1 MVEHGSSEELV
12 LGDQDC
18 ISALRDYIDI
28 FIRIYTENVSN
39 FTISTSVKLN
49 NKLEVEVGEV
59 IQGAI
64 GIALSSF
71 KFFKDSKFVNK
82 ESFISSLDNIKD
94 GMEFVAMA
102 GLSKPSIFRRFGMPS
117 EYKSW
122 GHNGRYLDAIT
133 FIPNQNVIVSG
144 FSLYAAHDYP
154 TVW

>member
-1 MVEHGSSEELV
+1 MRLVEHGSSEELV
-12 LGDQDC
+12 LDDQDC

-64 GIALSSF
+64 GIALSSI

-94 GMEFVAMA
+94 GMEFVAMT

-117 EYKSW
+117 EYKS
-122 GHNGRYLDAIT
+122 
-133 FIPNQNVIVSG
+133 
-144 FSLYAAHDYP
+144 
-154 TVW
+154 